1 MRLLTDENVPRPSVR
16 LLRESGYEV
25 DSMTELAPGTP
36 DTEVLARAQ
45 SAGQVLITFDR
56 DFGEL
61 VYHRGAPAPLGI
73 IYLRVEP
80 ADAEEPARLLLSLF
94 TGEDIQWVG
103 RFTVVDRER
112 VRQRPL
118 LSVS

>member
-1 MRLLTDENVPRPSVR
+1 MRLLADENVPRPSVR

-25 DSMTELAPGTP
+25 DSMSELAPGTP
-36 DTEVLARAQ
+36 DIEVLARAQ

-61 VYHRGAPAPLGI
+61 VYHRGAPAPRGI

-80 ADAEEPARLLLSLF
+80 ADAEEPARLLL
-94 TGEDIQWVG
+94 
-103 RFTVVDRER
+103 
-112 VRQRPL
+112 RQRPL